1 MLLAQGG
8 PLAET
13 QREVDEALAYTKAR
27 FELVADAIRTDRQLI
42 RMLRGLLPRFGSL
55 TDADLDEE
63 TFEAHLRDPRMAI
76 TACWYWIRKLQA
88 RFHGNDFAAAVAA
101 AENAAPLLWT
111 SIEFFETAEY
121 HFYAALAHA
130 ARHDE
135 VAPEDRARH
144 RDALVAH
151 ARRLGEWA
159 RQCPDNFRS
168 RAALADAE
176 IARIEGRVADAERL
190 YESAL
195 TSARASGFAHDEAI
209 AYEMAARFWRARGY
223 PLFGDAYLQEACAL
237 LPALGRRGEG
247 AAAHPPV
254 PRPRQAADVLSSPI
268 SLAELPATSPD
279 QLDLLA
285 VIKASQTI
293 SGAMGREELVRTLL
307 QIVIEQGGA
316 RRARLVRVRD
326 GELEIAAEQTLAPEK
341 DAGETAEPAEPAAR
355 AAAGRV
361 PTSILHYVARTRE
374 RVVLDDAAADAGRFA
389 SDPYLAGARPR
400 SVLCLPIR
408 REGRVVALLYLE
420 NELAPGV
427 FTPDRLVALEL
438 IAAQVAI
445 SLENALLLERRA
457 RRPRGGRGRQPAGAH
472 PGRSDGAGVVDV
484 RLQRRLPCAHPPL
497 RARALRLGGH
507 RHRRPRPHRSYRG
520 GAPGSGERTADARAV
535 AALHPALRRPLTG
548 DARHRGRH
556 PDPPSRCR
564 ARRRPPPLRG

>member
-1 MLLAQGG
+1 MDVLQSTFSPALITDTNLHDLVVGRVARLSLAHGNSDASSLAYVRLATMLGRRFGDYAKGFRFGKLGFDLVEQHGLSRFKAAVYLNFAASVIPWTKHLSTGLGLIRRSATAAEQTGNISYACYARTRLITQLLAQGG

-13 QREVDEALAYTKAR
+13 QRDVEEAYAYTKAR
-27 FELVADAIRTDRQLI
+27 FELVADSIRTDRQLI

-63 TFEAHLRDPRMAI
+63 TFEARLRDPRMAI

-111 SIEFFETAEY
+111 STEFFETAEY

-195 TSARASGFAHDEAI
+195 TAARASGFAHDEAI

-237 LPALGRRGEG
+237 LPALGRRGQSAAA
-247 AAAHPPV
+247 AAAHPPA
-254 PRPRQAADVLSSPI
+254 PRPRQAAGVSTLSPI
-268 SLAELPATSPD
+268 SLAELPATSP
-279 QLDLLA
+279 
-285 VIKASQTI
+285 INW
-293 SGAMGREELVRTLL
+293 
-307 QIVIEQGGA
+307 
-316 RRARLVRVRD
+316 
-326 GELEIAAEQTLAPEK
+326 
-341 DAGETAEPAEPAAR
+341 
-355 AAAGRV
+355 
-361 PTSILHYVARTRE
+361 TSWR
-374 RVVLDDAAADAGRFA
+374 
-389 SDPYLAGARPR
+389 
-400 SVLCLPIR
+400 
-408 REGRVVALLYLE
+408 
-420 NELAPGV
+420 
-427 FTPDRLVALEL
+427 
-438 IAAQVAI
+438 
-445 SLENALLLERRA
+445 
-457 RRPRGGRGRQPAGAH
+457 
-472 PGRSDGAGVVDV
+472 
-484 RLQRRLPCAHPPL
+484 
-497 RARALRLGGH
+497 
-507 RHRRPRPHRSYRG
+507 
-520 GAPGSGERTADARAV
+520 
-535 AALHPALRRPLTG
+535 
-548 DARHRGRH
+548 
-556 PDPPSRCR
+556 
-564 ARRRPPPLRG
+564 